1 MVDMVALLD
10 GLSTVRLMDDTHK
23 CGVRMFILYFCLGVY
38 GYEERKE
45 SMYMWDRSASYKLQK
60 AKGLSCMATLITSL

>member
-38 GYEERKE
+38 GYEERKKSE
-45 SMYMWDRSASYKLQK
+45 YTVLSTDGTGLHRINCRKLK
-60 AKGLSCMATLITSL
+60 A